1 MRAWIDLPAHASW
14 TAGERRRFAAHVT
27 TLQSADAEL
36 PPLGIA
42 AAEIT
47 RNPSLAAAEL
57 VLHDLAVQGW
67 AIRAGRRAMAE
78 VSAPPIE
85 SDAGIEKLR
94 VQRQERV
101 KSNEQ
106 LRQPSVRRFITMM
119 ETPRARGDSFVS
131 IFSLMRDGE
140 ELAGALEQHLA
151 HPEEVP
157 LSAIVDPYLQTVDPS
172 GRCEFTGLRLL
183 DIWRYFRHTWSNQ
196 YTSTPGRSLPILVRD
211 RAAPNHPVI
220 GIASIGSAVVQQ
232 PRSRCVEPGGTRRG
246 NELPL
251 VVQHPQTLP

>member
-85 SDAGIEKLR
+85 SDAA
-94 VQRQERV
+94 V
-101 KSNEQ
+101 
-106 LRQPSVRRFITMM
+106 
-119 ETPRARGDSFVS
+119 
-131 IFSLMRDGE
+131 
-140 ELAGALEQHLA
+140 AGADVIYRA
-151 HPEEVP
+151 C
-157 LSAIVDPYLQTVDPS
+157 SRT
-172 GRCEFTGLRLL
+172 CERLL
-183 DIWRYFRHTWSNQ
+183 NKVLPKAIREASLLLSRQSQ
-196 YTSTPGRSLPILVRD
+196 ST
-211 RAAPNHPVI
+211 
-220 GIASIGSAVVQQ
+220 
-232 PRSRCVEPGGTRRG
+232 TR
-246 NELPL
+246 
-251 VVQHPQTLP
+251 T